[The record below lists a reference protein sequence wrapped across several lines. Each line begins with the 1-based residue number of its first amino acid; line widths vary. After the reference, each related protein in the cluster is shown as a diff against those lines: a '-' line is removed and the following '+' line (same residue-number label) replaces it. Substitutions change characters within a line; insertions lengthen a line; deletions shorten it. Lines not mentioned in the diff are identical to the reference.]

1 MKKIGLFLILC
12 LCGGAAFSAQNA
24 ELAFLQRMGLEKAEN
39 ARQDRAFAAA
49 LARQAGAWAAAHP
62 QDPQAKTALLLQ
74 AENYMRAQEEPRA
87 LVALYQVHFFFP
99 SQSDAALLSSN
110 IEKAMEEFNRKQKA
124 QALKLLAMPSE
135 GTTRAEQYRELLQA
149 LVKSNLQKI
158 AEPVNELFEAYFAA
172 YPQDSAN
179 DKMTLLYGDWLRQN
193 GNYYAAL
200 VQYKKVSELFPDT
213 PYKAASLR
221 MTADVYAGD
230 LKQYEVAV
238 ALYNRVLKEYPN
250 SNERGVVYKHLAVME
265 ENRKD
270 YDAALAYY
278 EKAISDLGA
287 QPAAYE
293 AWRGKA
299 EVLAKTKQYRAAY
312 DTLLKTAEEFSAD
325 ENKYVSSLTA
335 AAELAERRLKDLPLQ
350 SAALEKI
357 RLNFPQTH
365 QAPEILYALGYSYEK
380 QNKPAV
386 AAQTYKQLIIHYPTD
401 RYADRAQSRLGRLE
415 K

>member
-12 LCGGAAFSAQNA
+12 LCGGTAFAVQNA
-24 ELAFLQRMGLEKAEN
+24 ELAFLQRMGLEKAET
-39 ARQDRAFAAA
+39 ARQDRSFAAS
-49 LARQAGAWAAAHP
+49 LAREAGAWAAAHP
-62 QDPQAKTALLLQ
+62 QDPQAKTALLM
-74 AENYMRAQEEPRA
+74 AADNYMRAQEEGRA

-99 SQSDAALLSSN
+99 SQNDTALLSSN
-110 IEKAMEEFNRKQKA
+110 VEKAMDEFNRKQKA
-124 QALKLLAMPSE
+124 QALKLLAVPGE
-135 GTTRAEQYRELLQA
+135 GATRQQRHAQLLQV

-158 AEPVNELFEAYFAA
+158 TEPVTELFEAYFAA

-200 VQYKKVSELFPDT
+200 LQYRKVSELFPNT
-213 PYKAASLR
+213 PYQAASLR
-221 MTADVYAGD
+221 MAADVYAGD

-238 ALYNRVLKEYPN
+238 ALYNRVLKEYPT

-270 YDAALAYY
+270 YAAALAYY
-278 EKAISDLGA
+278 EKAIADLGA

-299 EVLAKTKQYRAAY
+299 DVLAKTKDYQAAY
-312 DTLLKTAEEFSAD
+312 DTLLNTAEEFAAD
-325 ENKYVSSLTA
+325 EDKYVSSLTA
-335 AAELAERRLKDLPLQ
+335 AAELAERRLKALPLQ

-357 RLNFPQTH
+357 RLNYSKTH
-365 QAPEILYALGYSYEK
+365 QAPEILYTLGYSYEK
-380 QNKPAV
+380 QGKTAV
-386 AAQTYKQLIIHYPTD
+386 AAQTYKQLIINYPTD